1 MGQKTYRTLFNIIEL
16 KRYQKVFLRLNYM
29 IYSNKD
35 FGTALKE
42 IIEKRKIK
50 LRSLANKTNLNYS
63 YFSKLKKRGSY
74 PPISTI
80 KVISDGLGIPPE
92 YFMEYRI
99 YKIEKI
105 LKKNPHIIDKTFD
118 FANALADKERLK
130 VADRKKSFTE
140 E

>member
-1 MGQKTYRTLFNIIEL
+1 MD
-16 KRYQKVFLRLNYM
+16 
-29 IYSNKD
+29 YSNKN

-42 IIEKRKIK
+42 IIEEKKIK

-63 YFSKLKKRGSY
+63 YFSKLKKRESP

-80 KVISDGLGIPPE
+80 ELISKGLDIPPE

-105 LKKNPHIIDKTFD
+105 LKKNPHLINKTYD
-118 FANALADKERLK
+118 YLKNLTDKEKLK
-130 VADRKKSFTE
+130 VAERKKSFTE
-140 E
+140 K

>member
-1 MGQKTYRTLFNIIEL
+1 M
-16 KRYQKVFLRLNYM
+16 M
-29 IYSNKD
+29 YSNKN

-42 IIEKRKIK
+42 IIEIKKIK

-63 YFSKLKKRGSY
+63 YFSKLKKRENY

-80 KVISDGLGIPPE
+80 ELISDGLGISPE

-105 LKKNPHIIDKTFD
+105 LKKNPHIIDKTF
-118 FANALADKERLK
+118 NYISNLVDKEKLK
-130 VADRKKSFTE
+130 VAERKKPFTKH
-140 E
+140 

>member
-1 MGQKTYRTLFNIIEL
+1 
-16 KRYQKVFLRLNYM
+16 M

-42 IIEKRKIK
+42 IIEEKKIK

-80 KVISDGLGIPPE
+80 KLISEGLDIPPE

-99 YKIEKI
+99 YKIQKI
-105 LKKNPHIIDKTFD
+105 LNKNPYIIDKTFD
-118 FANALADKERLK
+118 YVKNLINKEKLK
-130 VADRKKSFTE
+130 VAERKKSFTE
-140 E
+140 K

>member
-1 MGQKTYRTLFNIIEL
+1 M
-16 KRYQKVFLRLNYM
+16 M
-29 IYSNKD
+29 YSNKN

-42 IIEKRKIK
+42 IIEIKKIK

-63 YFSKLKKRGSY
+63 YFSKLKKRENY

-80 KVISDGLGIPPE
+80 ELISDGLGISPE

-105 LKKNPHIIDKTFD
+105 LKKNPHIIDKTF
-118 FANALADKERLK
+118 NYISNLVDKEKLK
-130 VADRKKSFTE
+130 VAE
-140 E
+140 